1 MIEHWCFPSEIF
13 LDGLC
18 GTYWHN
24 PLFKCSATKFTMSKI
39 NLRYI
44 YPFPLYFPS
53 HPKKKKK
60 NRTGK
65 HISYFNTVQP
75 TLLWSSINPKYFSV
89 ISSHLLIPKF
99 RLHST
104 LLYYFNSILTRRVT
118 LLKSMPHTET
128 QTSSTQNSSVVLHH
142 SLDNPLVFPT
152 IHRVGHKSLFMA
164 VNGIFVLVLVS
175 ETWSLYDYEASSV
188 FAPFL
193 TLYVSVEPK
202 RVDSWSHWSI
212 VNSCLQSYC
221 SEIRSY
227 PAVLI
232 HLIIANSC
240 NFSLVPHFFF
250 RYFMS
255 TYYFSPNC

>member
-1 MIEHWCFPSEIF
+1 M
-13 LDGLC
+13 
-18 GTYWHN
+18 
-24 PLFKCSATKFTMSKI
+24 
-39 NLRYI
+39 
-44 YPFPLYFPS
+44 
-53 HPKKKKK
+53 
-60 NRTGK
+60 
-65 HISYFNTVQP
+65 QP

-128 QTSSTQNSSVVLHH
+128 QTSSTQNSSFVLHH

-175 ETWSLYDYEASSV
+175 ETWSLYDFEASSV